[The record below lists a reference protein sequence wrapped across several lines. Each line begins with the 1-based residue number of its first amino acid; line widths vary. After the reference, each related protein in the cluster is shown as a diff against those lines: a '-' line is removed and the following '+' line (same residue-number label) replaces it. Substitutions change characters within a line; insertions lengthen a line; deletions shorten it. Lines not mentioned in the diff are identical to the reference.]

1 MNNYHFLKLVANN
14 GVRKIILFFLKE
26 AYRYCYN
33 FQFTQQSVSLSMVS

>member
-14 GVRKIILFFLKE
+14 GVGKIIVFFLKE

-33 FQFTQQSVSLSMVS
+33 FQFTQQSVSLSMIS

>member
-14 GVRKIILFFLKE
+14 GVGKIIFFFLKE

-33 FQFTQQSVSLSMVS
+33 FQFTQQSVSLSMIS

>member
-14 GVRKIILFFLKE
+14 GVGEIIVFFLKE

-33 FQFTQQSVSLSMVS
+33 IQFTQQSVSLSIIS

>member
-26 AYRYCYN
+26 AYWYCYN